1 MIEKLTPYLFSLV
14 AALIA
19 LTVHE
24 FFHGYVAFKLGDSTA
39 RNLGRLSLNP
49 LHHLDLLGVLCMVLF
64 HFGWAKP
71 VPINARNF
79 KNPKRD
85 FALTALAGP
94 LSNIILA
101 FLATPIMLLVSVV
114 YSAFFAKLQSE
125 FCYMLAINTIRFLQ
139 YFVIL
144 NMGLGIFNLIPLP
157 PFDGS
162 RIINV
167 ILPEKWYF
175 AIMRHERKIYLG
187 VIAWLFLGGY
197 LYNGLMMIPFIRNVA
212 PLAYIAR
219 FFDLSNLIREAVL
232 ALSNL
237 FIEFWGLIIK

>member
-1 MIEKLTPYLFSLV
+1 MIEQIKPYLFSLV

-24 FFHGYVAFKLGDSTA
+24 FCHGYTAYKLGDNTA

-49 LHHLDLLGVLCMVLF
+49 LHHLDIFGVICMVLF

-85 FALTALAGP
+85 FALTAVAGP
-94 LSNIILA
+94 ISNILIA
-101 FLATPIMLLVSVV
+101 FLATPLFLSCFYLTGIKTDSV
-114 YSAFFAKLQSE
+114 FIQS
-125 FCYMLAINTIRFLQ
+125 LIINTINFFQ
-139 YFVIL
+139 YFVIINL
-144 NMGLGIFNLIPLP
+144 GLGVFNLIPLP

-167 ILPEKWYF
+167 LLPERLYF
-175 AIMRHERKIYLG
+175 RIMKYERKIYLC
-187 VIAWLFLGGY
+187 VLIWLFFGKYVYSALCLLPFVASNAILLTAFRVFDLSSLISDAVGY
-197 LYNGLMMIPFIRNVA
+197 LYQI
-212 PLAYIAR
+212 
-219 FFDLSNLIREAVL
+219 FFN
-232 ALSNL
+232 
-237 FIEFWGLIIK
+237 FWKLIIF